1 MFSPIYLLEN
11 QITSTVIS
19 LFSVLS
25 IATIFANPTAAVQLK
40 YGSPG
45 NVSKIEDLV
54 VDDISYD
61 VTFKYDSFINLFG
74 SPSNPDFKAPTFWNN
89 APGAKNLVDS
99 IALLLNSQPNVPTRV
114 NNYPSALV
122 PYRGV
127 VAANGTLFLVS
138 KVDSYITRWDN
149 YRGESQDIF
158 TRGNE
163 QANYAIVNINQSS
176 DAVPEGNMLATAI
189 AGCLFL
195 GVITAKRKM
204 EKITSKKQMSKN

>member
-1 MFSPIYLLEN
+1 MFTQIYLLKN
-11 QITSTVIS
+11 HITSTVIS
-19 LFSVLS
+19 LVSVLS
-25 IATIFANPTAAVQLK
+25 IATVFSHSAAAVQIK

-45 NVSKIEDLV
+45 NVSKIEGLV
-54 VDDISYD
+54 VDDIGYD
-61 VTFKYDSFINLFG
+61 ITFKYDSFINLFG
-74 SPSNPDFKAPTFWNN
+74 SPSNPDFQKPTFWD
-89 APGAKNLVDS
+89 APQGAKNLVDS
-99 IALLLNSQPNVPTRV
+99 IAFLLNSQQGLPTQI
-114 NNYPSALV
+114 NNYASALV

-127 VAANGTLFLVS
+127 AAPNGTLFLVS

-189 AGCLFL
+189 AGSFFV
-195 GVITAKRKM
+195 GGMKMKKKIAKLNQQHK
-204 EKITSKKQMSKN
+204 

>member
-1 MFSPIYLLEN
+1 MFNQIYLLKN
-11 QITSTVIS
+11 PITSKFIYLV
-19 LFSVLS
+19 SVLS
-25 IATIFANPTAAVQLK
+25 IATVFANPANGVQIK

-54 VDDISYD
+54 VDDIGYD
-61 VTFKYDSFINLFG
+61 ITFKYDSFINLFG
-74 SPSNPDFKAPTFWNN
+74 SPNNSDFQKPTFWDN
-89 APGAKNLVDS
+89 PQGAKNLVDS
-99 IALLLNSQPNVPTRV
+99 IASLLNFQQTVPTQI

-122 PYRGV
+122 PYRGA
-127 VAANGTLFLVS
+127 VAPNGTLFLVS

-176 DAVPEGNMLATAI
+176 DAVPEGNMLATVM
-189 AGCLFL
+189 AGFFFVV
-195 GVITAKRKM
+195 GMKMQRKM
-204 EKITSKKQMSKN
+204 AKLNQQNK